1 MALIPC
7 PECKREVS
15 DRAAACPHCGVA
27 IAGRPVGDPPAPS
40 ASPSSQAPLATFGL
54 SGAHDETVVWQG
66 APSSRLMARELPGI
80 LWAVAAPIF
89 AIVLLPDAMKMVGGL
104 HKEMRTVIAEQGGTV
119 RALVIGGIVVVSVLR
134 LGRAAIRFARLRATH
149 YRITNQRLTIDSGLV
164 AKRVDDV
171 DLRTIEDVGLEQ
183 SPLERML
190 GVGRLS
196 IVSTD
201 RARPRLELYGI
212 ESPRDVREGLRAGV
226 YQASQRQ
233 IFTRST

>member
-15 DRAAACPHCGVA
+15 DRAATCPHCGVA
-27 IAGRPVGDPPAPS
+27 IAGGPSPPS
-40 ASPSSQAPLATFGL
+40 ASAPPASPPPLAAFDR
-54 SGAHDETVVWQG
+54 SGAHEEMVVWEG

-89 AIVLLPDAMKMVGGL
+89 AILLLPDAMKMVGGL
-104 HKEMRTVIAEQGGTV
+104 HKEMKTVIVEQGGTV
-119 RALVIGGIVVVSVLR
+119 RSLVIGGIAVVSLLR
-134 LGRAAIRFARLRATH
+134 LGRAGLRYARLRATR

-171 DLRTIEDVGLEQ
+171 DLRSIDDVGLEQ

-212 ESPRDVREGLRAGV
+212 ESPREVRERLRAGV

>member
-15 DRAAACPHCGVA
+15 DRAATCPHCGVR
-27 IAGRPVGDPPAPS
+27 IAGGPAAAGGSAGTPP
-40 ASPSSQAPLATFGL
+40 SPPPLAPFGP
-54 SGAHDETVVWQG
+54 SGAHDETVVWEG
-66 APSSRLMARELPGI
+66 APSSRLMARELPGM

-89 AIVLLPDAMKMVGGL
+89 AILLLPDAMKMVGGL
-104 HKEMRTVIAEQGGTV
+104 HKEMKTVIVEQGGTV

-134 LGRAAIRFARLRATH
+134 LGRAALRFARLRATR

-171 DLRTIEDVGLEQ
+171 DLRSIDDVGLEQ

-212 ESPRDVREGLRAGV
+212 EAPRDVRERLRAGV

>member
-15 DRAAACPHCGVA
+15 DRAAACPNCGFA
-27 IAGRPVGDPPAPS
+27 IAGGPTAGARAASPPATEPS
-40 ASPSSQAPLATFGL
+40 PLAALGA
-54 SGAHDETVVWQG
+54 SGAPDEAVVWEG
-66 APSSRLMARELPGI
+66 APSSRLMARELPGM

-89 AIVLLPDAMKMVGGL
+89 AIILLPDAMKMVGGL
-104 HKEMRTVIAEQGGTV
+104 HKEMKDVIAEQGSTV

-134 LGRAAIRFARLRATH
+134 LGRAAIRFARLRATR

-171 DLRTIEDVGLEQ
+171 DLRSIDDVGLEQ

-212 ESPRDVREGLRAGV
+212 ESPRDVRERLRAGV

-233 IFTRST
+233 ISPRST

>member
-27 IAGRPVGDPPAPS
+27 IASGAAPGSPAPS
-40 ASPSSQAPLATFGL
+40 GGTSSPHPLAAFGA
-54 SGAHDETVVWQG
+54 SGAHDETVVWEG

-89 AIVLLPDAMKMVGGL
+89 AIILLPDAMKMVGGL
-104 HKEMRTVIAEQGGTV
+104 HKEMKTVIVEQGGTV
-119 RALVIGGIVVVSVLR
+119 RTLVIGAIVVVSVLR
-134 LGRAAIRFARLRATH
+134 LGRAAVRYARMRATR

-171 DLRTIEDVGLEQ
+171 DLRSIDDVGLEQ
-183 SPLERML
+183 SPVERML
-190 GVGRLS
+190 GVGRLT

-201 RARPRLELYGI
+201 RARPRLALYGI
-212 ESPRDVREGLRAGV
+212 ESPRDVRERLRAGV

>member
-1 MALIPC
+1 MALHPC

-15 DRAAACPHCGVA
+15 DRAVTCPHCGVR
-27 IAGRPVGDPPAPS
+27 IAGSPLGPGASAGAPP
-40 ASPSSQAPLATFGL
+40 SPPPLAPFAP
-54 SGAHDETVVWQG
+54 SGAHEETVAWEG

-89 AIVLLPDAMKMVGGL
+89 AILLLPDAMKMVGGL
-104 HKEMRTVIAEQGGTV
+104 HKEMKTVIVEQGGTV
-119 RALVIGGIVVVSVLR
+119 RALVIGGIVVVSLLR
-134 LGRAAIRFARLRATH
+134 LGRAALRYARLRATR

-164 AKRVDDV
+164 SKRVDDV
-171 DLRTIEDVGLEQ
+171 DLRSIDDVGLEQ

-212 ESPRDVREGLRAGV
+212 ESPRDVRERLRAGV

-233 IFTRST
+233 LFTRST